1 MLYGRNKLPIAQN
14 RPQEASNRPS
24 EASETPESL
33 RRKSK
38 NHEND
43 RFWASDPRNGFPGQ
57 IEVFPGSS
65 GCYTAEIS
73 SQPRKIVLKR
83 PQTGPQRPLKHQNHL
98 GENRKI
104 EICEFSDLRVCEG
117 SPNVENITLC
127 SISAHFD
134 RKPTFWTPKQ
144 APAGSESPTDLCQ
157 KSKNRDFCVFDFT
170 SGPNRL

>member
-1 MLYGRNKLPIAQN
+1 MFYGRDKLKTARN
-14 RPQEASNRPS
+14 RLQEASNRPS
-24 EASETPESL
+24 EASETPTSL

-65 GCYTAEIS
+65 GCSTAEMS
-73 SQPRKIVLKR
+73 SHPRKIALKR
-83 PQTGPQRPLKHQNHL
+83 PQTGPPRPLKRQNHL

-117 SPNVENITLC
+117 SPKVENITLC

-134 RKPTFWTPKQ
+134 RKPTCLTPKQ
-144 APAGSESPTDLCQ
+144 AQAGSESPTDLCE
-157 KSKNRDFCVFDFT
+157 KSENRHF
-170 SGPNRL
+170 